1 MESTGPDPAQEAGKP
16 EHKEGPPPPGVF
28 LSPDLASDTARFLA
42 ELKNRLR
49 RRAEATPPVELGPP
63 EDKPSSHR
71 RSSGKSA
78 GSEPPGKPSE
88 GA

>member
-1 MESTGPDPAQEAGKP
+1 MELTGPDPAQEGGKP
-16 EHKEGPPPPGVF
+16 KQNEGAPPPGEF
-28 LSPDLASDTARFLA
+28 LSPDLASDTARFLT

-63 EDKPSSHR
+63 EDTPSSDR
-71 RSSGKSA
+71 GSSGKAA
-78 GSEPPGKPSE
+78 GSKPPGKPSK

>member
-16 EHKEGPPPPGVF
+16 EQRQGRPPPGEF

-42 ELKNRLR
+42 ELKTRLR
-49 RRAEATPPVELGPP
+49 RRAQSTRPVELGRP
-63 EDKPSSHR
+63 EDKPTSDR
-71 RSSGKSA
+71 PSSGRA
-78 GSEPPGKPSE
+78 ADSERPGKPSN

>member
-16 EHKEGPPPPGVF
+16 EQKEGSPPPGEF

-49 RRAEATPPVELGPP
+49 RRAQATPPVELGPP
-63 EDKPSSHR
+63 DDKPS
-71 RSSGKSA
+71 
-78 GSEPPGKPSE
+78 
-88 GA
+88 

>member
-16 EHKEGPPPPGVF
+16 EQKEGPPPPGEF
-28 LSPDLASDTARFLA
+28 LSPDLASDTARFLT

-49 RRAEATPPVELGPP
+49 RRAEATPPVELGRP
-63 EDKPSSHR
+63 EDKPFSDR
-71 RSSGKSA
+71 GPSGKSG
-78 GSEPPGKPSE
+78 GSKPPGKPSK

>member
-16 EHKEGPPPPGVF
+16 NRKDGPPPPGEF

-49 RRAEATPPVELGPP
+49 RRAEVTRPIELGSPD
-63 EDKPSSHR
+63 EKNL
-71 RSSGKSA
+71 
-78 GSEPPGKPSE
+78 
-88 GA
+88 

>member
-16 EHKEGPPPPGVF
+16 EQTEGPPPPGEF
-28 LSPDLASDTARFLA
+28 LSPDLASDTARFLT

-63 EDKPSSHR
+63 GEKTD
-71 RSSGKSA
+71 
-78 GSEPPGKPSE
+78 
-88 GA
+88 

>member
-1 MESTGPDPAQEAGKP
+1 MESIGPDPAQEAGKP
-16 EHKEGPPPPGVF
+16 EQKEGRLPPGEF

-63 EDKPSSHR
+63 DDKTS
-71 RSSGKSA
+71 
-78 GSEPPGKPSE
+78 
-88 GA
+88 